1 MKKSEIKAVVVAL
14 ETEVNSIK
22 DRTLGKYDIEL
33 QDHSKYNTKQ
43 LIEYKLYLEEE
54 IKEVLE
60 SITEDVQKV
69 QEIKEVVVN
78 SGMDNLVES
87 EENQESITLNTQGV
101 ISIDKRNQET
111 RLIQCA
117 IDNDLFNGTL
127 WSQTGRVIEGERE
140 KFIGSERKKMSK
152 VFSDLLDSRVEASV
166 IPETGPDR
174 KGEIIT
180 LRKKSGAVKW
190 SSWQVTARLVQNCSD
205 IFKGIELLG
214 YQVVF
219 PAGLLISRSQLDK
232 LLAELE
238 EEKPKE
244 EAYKTV
250 QRCLETATKKLL
262 EIENIEE
269 IISCDDF
276 IQTFMEGFREQLT
289 LLKDAQKEQA

>member
-22 DRTLGKYDIEL
+22 GRTLGKYDIEL
-33 QDHSKYNTKQ
+33 QEHSKYNTKQ

-60 SITEDVQKV
+60 SITEEN
-69 QEIKEVVVN
+69 QESRQETLEV
-78 SGMDNLVES
+78 
-87 EENQESITLNTQGV
+87 QESITLNTQGM

-140 KFIGSERKKMSK
+140 KFIGSDRKKMSK
-152 VFSDLLDSRVEASV
+152 VFSDLLDSRVEASM

-238 EEKPKE
+238 DEKPKE